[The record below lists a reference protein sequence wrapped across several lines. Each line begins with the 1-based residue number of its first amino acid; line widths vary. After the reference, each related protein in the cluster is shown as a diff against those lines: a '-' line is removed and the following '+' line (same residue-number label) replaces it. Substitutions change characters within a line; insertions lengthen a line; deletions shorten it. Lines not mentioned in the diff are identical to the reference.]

1 MDVWEPGSYLTLQ
14 PHLCCVCACPA
25 QWASSH
31 PLQTAVAQ
39 QPSPHQ
45 NSCTPTRCAWFILAP
60 LPPPQTLGSAA
71 WLASADL
78 SSVQQLESLQ
88 KGLTE
93 LNRSQSARQG
103 PARGGIWREI
113 TSPWSM
119 SRGSGSPQQA
129 SSIGSPPDGLGLEA
143 CKRLHWGLCVCV
155 CVCVLGLL
163 AVTPAVCA
171 YIESCEGQLLYNV
184 IPDFKLLHLCFILRE
199 FA

>member
-103 PARGGIWREI
+103 PARGVSDER
-113 TSPWSM
+113 SPHRGPCPVGVDLL
-119 SRGSGSPQQA
+119 SRLGA
-129 SSIGSPPDGLGLEA
+129 SVHPPMG
-143 CKRLHWGLCVCV
+143 
-155 CVCVLGLL
+155 
-163 AVTPAVCA
+163 
-171 YIESCEGQLLYNV
+171 
-184 IPDFKLLHLCFILRE
+184 
-199 FA
+199 